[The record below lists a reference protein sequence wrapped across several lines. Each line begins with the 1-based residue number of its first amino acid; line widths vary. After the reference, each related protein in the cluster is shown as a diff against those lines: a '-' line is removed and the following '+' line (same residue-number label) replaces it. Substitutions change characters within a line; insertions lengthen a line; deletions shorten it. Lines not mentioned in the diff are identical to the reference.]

1 MASQEV
7 TDIGSRLEL
16 LVDEHLIDRLVGG
29 AAQRLHH
36 PAPAEVALVFDRPWE
51 GNGCNYLTVF
61 RDGTVCRLY
70 YRGGHATYLP
80 DRCEGG
86 SQVTCYAESSDG
98 IAWHRPDL
106 GLFEVQGTRHNN
118 VILTSEVG
126 GAATHNFSP
135 FRDARSDVPASERY
149 KAFGGSCRKWGG
161 QDLLAFA
168 SPDGIHWTGLA
179 EEGVISQGAF
189 DSQNVAFW
197 DGQRKEYRAYVRDGR
212 QGRDI
217 RTCTSSDFRTWS
229 EPEFLEYT
237 PGRTSELY
245 TNQVQPYCRAPHLLL
260 GFPTRYVQRPWQ
272 AATDYLPQPEY
283 RRLRAMQSVREGSAV
298 TDGMFMS
305 SRDGRHFRIWPES
318 FIRPGLREHG
328 GWFYGDN
335 YQALGLIETAS
346 RIEGAPRELSL
357 FVTEAALLTEPARLR
372 RYTIRVDGFVSVN
385 APLSG
390 GELVTRPLRFTGA
403 KLLMNYATGAA
414 GSVRVEI
421 QDADGTPLP
430 GYSLAHAEEL
440 FGDSLE
446 QPVLWKHGADVSR
459 LADQCVR
466 LRFVLA
472 DADLYSFR
480 FGY

>member
-1 MASQEV
+1 MVDHEV
-7 TDIGSRLEL
+7 TDIASRLEL
-16 LVDEHLIDRLVGG
+16 LADEHLIDRLVGG

-61 RDGTVCRLY
+61 RDGLVCRLY
-70 YRGGHATYLP
+70 YRGAHGTYLP
-80 DRCEGG
+80 DGCEGRHE
-86 SQVTCYAESSDG
+86 VTCYAESSDG
-98 IAWHRPDL
+98 ITWHRPDL
-106 GLFEVQGTRHNN
+106 SIFEVMGTRHNN
-118 VILTSEVG
+118 VILTGEVG

-135 FRDARSDVPASERY
+135 FRDPRTDIPDSEKY
-149 KAFGGSCRKWGG
+149 KALGGSCTKWGG
-161 QDLLAFA
+161 QDLLAFG
-168 SPDGIHWTGLA
+168 SPDGIHWTRLA
-179 EEGVISQGAF
+179 EKGVITQGAF
-189 DSQNVAFW
+189 DSQNVSFW
-197 DGQRKEYRAYVRDGR
+197 DGQRKEYRAYVRDFR

-217 RTCTSSDFRTWS
+217 RTCTSKDFRTWTDA
-229 EPEFLEYT
+229 EFLEYT
-237 PGRTSELY
+237 PGRISELY
-245 TNQVQPYCRAPHLLL
+245 TNQVQPYYRAPHLLL

-272 AATDYLPQPEY
+272 AATDYLPQPER
-283 RRLRAMQSVREGSAV
+283 RRLRAMRSVREGSAV
-298 TDGMFMS
+298 TDSMFML
-305 SRDGRHFRIWPES
+305 SRDGRQFRVWPES
-318 FIRPGLREHG
+318 FIRPGLHDRE

-357 FVTEAALLTEPARLR
+357 FATEATSQAGAARLR

-390 GELVTRPLRFTGA
+390 GELVTRPLRFKGM

-421 QDADGTPLP
+421 QDADGAPLP
-430 GYSLAHAEEL
+430 GYGLADAEEM

-459 LADQCVR
+459 LAGQPVR

-472 DADLYSFR
+472 DADLYSYR
-480 FGY
+480 FC